1 MDLGRD
7 KKAGLGRRRGRE
19 NQVQEF
25 HESDSEEEDD
35 QVESW
40 AGIVGGDGMD
50 PLFEASDNPEENEA
64 QHLEE

>member
-25 HESDSEEEDD
+25 YESDSEEEDD
-35 QVESW
+35 QVES
-40 AGIVGGDGMD
+40 
-50 PLFEASDNPEENEA
+50 
-64 QHLEE
+64 

>member
-25 HESDSEEEDD
+25 YESDSEEEDD

-40 AGIVGGDGMD
+40 AGVVGGKGMD
-50 PLFEASDNPEENEA
+50 PLVDAVESLEENEA
-64 QHLEE
+64 PHLEE

>member
-25 HESDSEEEDD
+25 YESNSEEEDD

-40 AGIVGGDGMD
+40 AGVVGGEGMD
-50 PLFEASDNPEENEA
+50 PLVDAVESLEENEA
-64 QHLEE
+64 PHLEE

>member
-25 HESDSEEEDD
+25 YESDSEEEDD
-35 QVESW
+35 HVESW
-40 AGIVGGDGMD
+40 AGVVGGEGMD
-50 PLFEASDNPEENEA
+50 PLVDAVESLEENEA
-64 QHLEE
+64 PHLEE

>member
-7 KKAGLGRRRGRE
+7 RKAGLGRGRGRE

-25 HESDSEEEDD
+25 YESDSEEEDD

-40 AGIVGGDGMD
+40 AGVVGGEGMD
-50 PLFEASDNPEENEA
+50 PLVDAVESLEENEA
-64 QHLEE
+64 PHLEE

>member
-7 KKAGLGRRRGRE
+7 EKGGLGRRRGRE

-35 QVESW
+35 QVES
-40 AGIVGGDGMD
+40 
-50 PLFEASDNPEENEA
+50 
-64 QHLEE
+64 

>member
-25 HESDSEEEDD
+25 YESDSEEEDD

-40 AGIVGGDGMD
+40 AGVVGGEGMD
-50 PLFEASDNPEENEA
+50 PLVDAVESLEENEA
-64 QHLEE
+64 PHLEE